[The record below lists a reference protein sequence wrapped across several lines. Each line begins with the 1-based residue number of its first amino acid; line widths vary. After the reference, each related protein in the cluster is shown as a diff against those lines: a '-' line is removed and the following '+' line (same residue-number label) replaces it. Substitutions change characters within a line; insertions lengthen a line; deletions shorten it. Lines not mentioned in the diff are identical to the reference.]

1 MPSSLIRGRFLIA
14 KTRDTEHVA
23 IIENGGLVERD
34 GVIVAVGDADEL
46 LTRFPVDRTLGSA
59 DHVVLP
65 GFVNAHHHVGLTS
78 LQMGVTDAPL
88 ELWFAERAL
97 ASRVVD
103 PYLDT
108 LYSAMEMI
116 ASGVTTVQHLHSW
129 RRGSHAAWMPTAER
143 ILSAYRE
150 IGMRASYS
158 LAVRDQNWIVCGEDE
173 PFLAGLP
180 PDIAC
185 ALAALLADVETP
197 LDEYFAFFEALY
209 RTYDRA
215 NDDRTRVQL
224 APGNLHWCSDRS
236 LERQA
241 ECAQRYGVGMHMH
254 LLETPY
260 QNVYARRRFGRSAVE
275 HLDALGLLGSH
286 MTLGHA
292 AWVDNHDV
300 DLIAERG
307 AMVCHNASSN
317 LRLQGGV
324 APLGRF
330 LERGVRIALGI
341 DESGISD
348 DRDILLEMR
357 LVRNLHR
364 TPGIGAR
371 VPSCSEVFRMAT
383 EHGAL
388 TTAFGDA
395 IGTLEPGRFADCVLM
410 RLSPIVEPYLDPA
423 TPFIDALL
431 HRARTTHIE
440 SVVIGGE
447 LVYHEGRFTRIDR
460 EAVLSE
466 LRERL
471 QAPLSPGEE
480 AGRELSRRL
489 QPFLRSYYSGWLDD
503 EITASPSS
511 QTRDRRNRHI

>member
-1 MPSSLIRGRFLIA
+1 LIRGKFLIA
-14 KTRDTEHVA
+14 KALGSERVA
-23 IIENGGLVERD
+23 LIENGGLVERD

-46 LTRFPVDRTLGSA
+46 LARFAVDRTLGSL

-78 LQMGVTDAPL
+78 LQMGVNDAPL
-88 ELWFAERAL
+88 ELWFAQRVL
-97 ASRVVD
+97 ASRDVD

-116 ASGVTTVQHLHSW
+116 ASGVTTAQHLHSW
-129 RRGSHAAWMPTAER
+129 RRGSYAAWMPSAER
-143 ILSAYRE
+143 ILSAYRDV
-150 IGMRASYS
+150 GMRVSYS
-158 LAVRDQNWIVCGEDE
+158 LAVRDQNWIVCGDDAG
-173 PFLAGLP
+173 FLAGLP
-180 PDIAC
+180 PDIASP
-185 ALAALLADVETP
+185 LAGLLADVETP
-197 LDEYFAFFEALY
+197 LDEYFAFFDALY
-209 RTYDRA
+209 RTHDRG
-215 NDDRTRVQL
+215 NDGRTRIQL

-241 ECAQRYGVGMHMH
+241 ECAERYGVGMHMH

-260 QNVYARRRFGRSAVE
+260 QDVYARRRFGRSAVR
-275 HLDALGLLGSH
+275 HLDALGLLGPH

-292 AWVDNHDV
+292 AWVDDLDV
-300 DLIAERG
+300 DVIAERG

-317 LRLQGGV
+317 LRLQGGI

-330 LERGVRIALGI
+330 LESGVRVALGI
-341 DESGISD
+341 DESTISD

-371 VPSCSEVFRMAT
+371 VPSCDEVFQMAT

-388 TTAFGDA
+388 TTAFGDT
-395 IGTLEPGRFADCVLM
+395 IGTLEPGRLADCVLM

-423 TPFIDALL
+423 TPFLDALL
-431 HRARTTHIE
+431 HRARPAHIE

-460 EAVLSE
+460 ESVLAE
-466 LRERL
+466 LQEQLR
-471 QAPLSPGEE
+471 APLSAREE

-489 QPFLRSYYSGWLDD
+489 LPFIRSYYTGWLDD
-503 EITASPSS
+503 EVRASPSARM
-511 QTRDRRNRHI
+511 TDRRNRGT